1 MKLLAA
7 SVVMRRLAVVHR
19 GKDTFCRKGG
29 LRMKPGLLLTTQTRV
44 CCAVH
49 RDCAVPGSGAAT
61 THGCPEKPARFDG
74 VVFSRSP
81 HRRAHHRRQAANL
94 LRFRGKYPK
103 HVIHIVYVVSE
114 SKCRC
119 VASHQVLNG
128 I

>member
-1 MKLLAA
+1 MIAPCLEAA
-7 SVVMRRLAVVHR
+7 RQQRMVVQRNQPALMVLYFQDHRIAGRIIGGKRRI
-19 GKDTFCRKGG
+19 F
-29 LRMKPGLLLTTQTRV
+29 
-44 CCAVH
+44 
-49 RDCAVPGSGAAT
+49 
-61 THGCPEKPARFDG
+61 
-74 VVFSRSP
+74 
-81 HRRAHHRRQAANL
+81 